1 MRWLRRGL
9 LFTLLAAVMLAG
21 WRFAAENQEPVRL
34 HYVAGELGE
43 RPLWM
48 VTLAAFA
55 AGAALGGL
63 FAAFAS
69 AKNGLTS
76 RRYRKA
82 IGGLEAEVHQLR
94 NLPLAPEPDA
104 RGAPGR
110 APPSEG
116 AFGRDG

>member
-9 LFTLLAAVMLAG
+9 VFALLAGVMFGG

-34 HYVAGELGE
+34 HYLAGELDE
-43 RPLWM
+43 HPLWL
-48 VTLAAFA
+48 VTLAVFA

-63 FAAFAS
+63 VAVFVS
-69 AKNGLTS
+69 AKSGLTS

-94 NLPLAPEPDA
+94 NLPLAPEPEA
-104 RGAPGR
+104 RGAPAR
-110 APPSEG
+110 APSVEG
-116 AFGRDG
+116 ALGRDG

>member
-9 LFTLLAAVMLAG
+9 VFALLVLVMFAG

-43 RPLWM
+43 LALWKI
-48 VTLAAFA
+48 TLAAFA
-55 AGAALGGL
+55 GGAAVGGL
-63 FAAFAS
+63 FALFAS
-69 AKNGLTS
+69 ARSGLTS

-94 NLPLAPEPDA
+94 NLPLAPDPEA

-110 APPSEG
+110 PPSVEG

>member
-1 MRWLRRGL
+1 VRWLRRGL
-9 LFTLLAAVMLAG
+9 VFALLAGVMLAG

-34 HYVAGELGE
+34 HYVTGELAE

-48 VTLAAFA
+48 VTLGAFT
-55 AGAALGGL
+55 AGAAFGGM

-69 AKNGLTS
+69 ARSGLMS

-94 NLPLAPEPDA
+94 NLPLAPEPED
-104 RGAPGR
+104 PR
-110 APPSEG
+110 APPGPPSREG